1 MSLANSNTVD
11 AIGIERDIGIAVLT
25 IADSWDWPCRYSRA
39 ISNPSGKKL
48 PPGASENR
56 RPDVF
61 LGLRQQS
68 ARSIGM
74 EIHAGNQ
81 HQLRFASINWE
92 KMGTRGRTGVLSVR
106 NLFTQAAIPRQVRVL
121 ASRGLPYARS
131 APVPGRSNATCP
143 AARKFSTVRR
153 RRELKTNKT

>member
-1 MSLANSNTVD
+1 MKLIKILQSSSRPTKELIKNEPGRA
-11 AIGIERDIGIAVLT
+11 DIPGQSQIL
-25 IADSWDWPCRYSRA
+25 PEKNC
-39 ISNPSGKKL
+39 

-81 HQLRFASINWE
+81 HQLRLASVKWE

-106 NLFTQAAIPRQVRVL
+106 NLFTQAAIRRQVRAL

-143 AARKFSTVRR
+143 AARKFSTVHR